1 MHIIHSSLSLNDD
14 IWLESYSTPHIFSKC
29 AMKSKDSSN
38 SSCLSDSGQDKSD
51 GIVVVGFRFVFRVHV
66 VQSVLT
72 LKRVRPHP
80 GWSFSLAKAKILLE
94 VSCIK
99 PMALSATF
107 SGESIWLLV
116 RLLVFVLMIIVD

>member
-1 MHIIHSSLSLNDD
+1 
-14 IWLESYSTPHIFSKC
+14 
-29 AMKSKDSSN
+29 
-38 SSCLSDSGQDKSD
+38 
-51 GIVVVGFRFVFRVHV
+51 
-66 VQSVLT
+66 
-72 LKRVRPHP
+72 
-80 GWSFSLAKAKILLE
+80 